1 MKKITI
7 GLFLGMC
14 LLQWFVPAKMIY
26 DTEALLREG
35 TSYKFKTQPIDPS
48 DPFRG
53 KYVTLNFEAQA
64 VTLADSSDWVPGDE
78 AYVIF
83 TTDSA
88 GFATAVSID
97 RAEPP
102 TGPFLKTTVS
112 YLSSNEDFR
121 VFFDLPFERFYLEES
136 KASQAEQIYWSSQR
150 DSTQVTYG
158 LVNIGTGTAVLKDLM
173 INDTSIVEIINRLN
187 SEDE

>member
-88 GFATAVSID
+88 GFAAAVSIA
-97 RAEPP
+97 REEPP
-102 TGPFLKTTVS
+102 TGPFLKTTVN
-112 YLSSNEDFR
+112 YLTPNEPFR
-121 VFFDLPFERFYLEES
+121 VFFEVPFDRFYLEES

-158 LVNIGTGTAVLKDLM
+158 LVNIGTGTAVLKDLI
-173 INDTSIVEIINRLN
+173 INDTSIVEIIDRLN
-187 SEDE
+187 KEDE